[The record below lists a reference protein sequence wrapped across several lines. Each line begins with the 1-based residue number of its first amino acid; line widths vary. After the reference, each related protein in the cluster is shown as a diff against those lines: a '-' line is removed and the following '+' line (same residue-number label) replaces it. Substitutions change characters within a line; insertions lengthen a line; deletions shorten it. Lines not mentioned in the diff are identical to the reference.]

1 MWNYGTYGK
10 AMPLKYQIIS
20 QLGSN
25 SIGSVLSTGILTVCF
40 QHVIFLS
47 HTLSQCIQFFVSIAR
62 YAVFILLYFWFLL
75 FVWFRLTH
83 FVPAYI
89 GLSAS
94 LHPFQAHTFEKRSR
108 GSQPVSKC
116 CVRVTG
122 VWYVCVYLC
131 AERFKIKFGLPCAED
146 RMKCRIYAAMFLS
159 VVSSAAGKFISNA
172 HFTSAKL
179 LGTTSNNWFAMTI
192 NHQHF
197 SNQRNHSNI
206 KRFSTCA

>member
-146 RMKCRIYAAMFLS
+146 RMKCRRLCLLRQENLS
-159 VVSSAAGKFISNA
+159 LML
-172 HFTSAKL
+172 TSL
-179 LGTTSNNWFAMTI
+179 QQITG
-192 NHQHF
+192 HD
-197 SNQRNHSNI
+197 I
-206 KRFSTCA
+206 KQLICYDH